1 MGRKSLTLVSC
12 KYLHNRRLEISSQT
26 GRESVISMLFSVLY
40 VYMCCS
46 IQAYAQRPYIT
57 GEDPHVRVCVFFVLF
72 FCVFLGGGFKCIF
85 ACAHVWMFVFM
96 HVDACSSWESNL
108 KLDPAGRLSW

>member
-1 MGRKSLTLVSC
+1 
-12 KYLHNRRLEISSQT
+12 
-26 GRESVISMLFSVLY
+26 
-40 VYMCCS
+40 MC
-46 IQAYAQRPYIT
+46 
-57 GEDPHVRVCVFFVLF
+57 VCWLLF
-72 FCVFLGGGFKCIF
+72 FFLGGGFKCIF

>member
-1 MGRKSLTLVSC
+1 MCICAAVSKLMHKGHTLQERILT
-12 KYLHNRRLEISSQT
+12 Y
-26 GRESVISMLFSVLY
+26 
-40 VYMCCS
+40 
-46 IQAYAQRPYIT
+46 
-57 GEDPHVRVCVFFVLF
+57 VCVFFVF
-72 FCVFLGGGFKCIF
+72 VFCVFLGGGGFKCIF